1 MLVESRLVLS
11 EDTQWKKVKGSL
23 EHDPRYKAVDSS
35 SKREEL
41 FKEYIG
47 GLKES
52 PQVSEGG
59 KESVLCL

>member
-1 MLVESRLVLS
+1 MLGESHLALS

-23 EHDPRYKAVDSS
+23 EQDPRYKAVDSS

-41 FKEYIG
+41 FKEYVG

-52 PQVSEGG
+52 PQVRKGVFAGLWS
-59 KESVLCL
+59 